1 LIDEGEIE
9 PVLSPV
15 EIDRRDEAR
24 LRTISTRLSFIG
36 ETFPRPAEASGP
48 PKVSGA
54 GAACAGEVEAT
65 DGALSKILRAEEA
78 GDPVSDLYEALR

>member
-24 LRTISTRLSFIG
+24 VREMSTKPSFIG
-36 ETFPRPAEASGP
+36 EIFPRPAEASGP
-48 PKVSGA
+48 PTVSSA
-54 GAACAGEVEAT
+54 GAACAGEVDET